1 MRRMSN
7 ESSDDRSELQGLSIT
22 TGKIRYEVLLS
33 LVSFLVTVVYA
44 YASIQFRIEA
54 QERAILSLCDKI
66 NILLAAKGEP
76 YKLEC
81 RDK

>member
-1 MRRMSN
+1 MSN

-44 YASIQFRIEA
+44 YASVQFRIEA
-54 QERAILSLCDKI
+54 QERAILTLCDKI
-66 NILLAAKGEP
+66 NILLATKGEP

-81 RDK
+81 RDQ